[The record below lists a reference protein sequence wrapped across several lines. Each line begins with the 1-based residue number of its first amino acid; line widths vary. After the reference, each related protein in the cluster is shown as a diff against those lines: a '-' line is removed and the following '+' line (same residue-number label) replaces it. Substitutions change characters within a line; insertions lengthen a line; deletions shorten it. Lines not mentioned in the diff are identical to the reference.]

1 LGFATEN
8 PHQQVLTVAIQ
19 LGLIGVGLLIAM
31 WAAHVALFRGPGL
44 VAWIGLVVVVQNVIS
59 SQFNSH
65 LFDFTHGWLYVFGVG
80 VIGGMV
86 RGAPEA
92 RADAAADARA

>member
-1 LGFATEN
+1 
-8 PHQQVLTVAIQ
+8 
-19 LGLIGVGLLIAM
+19 
-31 WAAHVALFRGPGL
+31 
-44 VAWIGLVVVVQNVIS
+44 VQNVIS